1 MTWTGKLSVTRHE
14 LRLLVES
21 EEQGDLLKARLPA
34 RPRHPRALLTMLEGL
49 ALWSGERLHAVI
61 SAGESVQVGYALG
74 LFGDDLWPSGSALVR
89 FDPAVPG
96 RRRRLRGLGDF
107 RDVRRGYSDSALHD
121 IEGGER

>member
-1 MTWTGKLSVTRHE
+1 
-14 LRLLVES
+14 
-21 EEQGDLLKARLPA
+21 
-34 RPRHPRALLTMLEGL
+34 MLEGL